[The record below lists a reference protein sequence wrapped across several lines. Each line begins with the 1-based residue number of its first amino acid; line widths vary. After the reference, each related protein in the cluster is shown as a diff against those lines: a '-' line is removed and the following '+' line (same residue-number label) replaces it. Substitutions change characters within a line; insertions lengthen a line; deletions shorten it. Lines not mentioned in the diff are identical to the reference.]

1 MKILV
6 VLAIAIFTFAC
17 ADITPYQKEL
27 LNFRKEKDFHLK
39 NMPDSPL
46 PDSLKPLFKS
56 LNYFP
61 IDEQWKLKAQFIPI
75 DTASAELAGYLQ
87 FLFQNQ
93 KYQLTVFWEDT
104 SNKNMLFLPFKDLT
118 SGKSTYGGG
127 RYLNIPFS
135 DNSEIILDFNYSYHP
150 YCVYNPNYVCKKTPQ
165 ENFLN
170 FEVLAG
176 EKLPFLSD

>member
-6 VLAIAIFTFAC
+6 VFTIAIFALAC
-17 ADITPYQKEL
+17 ADITPYQKEI
-27 LNFRKEKDFHLK
+27 LNFRKEKDFYLK
-39 NMPDSPL
+39 NMPDSPI
-46 PDSLKPLFKS
+46 PDSLKPLLKG
-56 LNYFP
+56 LNYYP
-61 IDEQWKLKAQFIPI
+61 IDEQWKLKVLFVP
-75 DTASAELAGYLQ
+75 DSTHSELAGYLQ
-87 FLFQNQ
+87 FSFRNQ
-93 KYQLTVFWEDT
+93 KYQLTVFWDDT

-135 DNSEIILDFNYSYHP
+135 GNSEMILDFNYSYHP
-150 YCVYNPNYVCKKTPQ
+150 YCVYNPSYVCKKVPQ